1 MGRSDRSPVWPGKRM
16 KIKCFSCAGEEGV
29 DRWGMVYKNQTRW
42 FMRLDCGHRR
52 VLGFTRPP
60 EELADRFAQEM

>member
-1 MGRSDRSPVWPGKRM
+1 M